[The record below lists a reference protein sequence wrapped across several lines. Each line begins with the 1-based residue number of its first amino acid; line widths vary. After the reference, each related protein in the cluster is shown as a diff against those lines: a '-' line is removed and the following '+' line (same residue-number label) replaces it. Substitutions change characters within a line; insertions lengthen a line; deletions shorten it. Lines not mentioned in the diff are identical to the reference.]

1 MGFFNKL
8 FGDKSND
15 TESFDPISMSKEAE
29 QHLSNGLSQIEKQ
42 VNFIGGTLQVLG
54 TGNSG
59 PVMDGVH
66 EIKKAYD
73 LHLDN
78 YQLHFAYAS
87 GLHLAMQYKSAEEEM
102 RKLIEIH
109 PNFFPAKLAI
119 SGWKN
124 WLSPLVYPSWN
135 QRTNNVHNTISM
147 QVKTLI
153 TLPTRDL
160 IIPRA
165 TMFFR
170 DANGEFQDLQAL
182 RSARIDIV
190 SLVSSVNNPQVFGI
204 YLAIFD
210 NPGNPLRLEELDCP
224 IKPRGKMDRLKWE
237 YFCLQ
242 KDIDLVIIDRADK
255 ILHNKRMKISGK
267 MRNNNKQMLKL
278 LEEFDGQDISIS
290 ELQSAIIRH
299 QATIDPNQ
307 VQY

>member
-1 MGFFNKL
+1 MGFWNKL
-8 FGDKSND
+8 FGGKPKKNK
-15 TESFDPISMSKEAE
+15 SFDPIPISKEAE
-29 QHLSNGLSQIEKQ
+29 QYLFDGLSQIEKQ
-42 VNFIGGTLQVLG
+42 VNFIGNALQVLG
-54 TGNSG
+54 TGDSG

-73 LHLDN
+73 LHPDN

-102 RKLIEIH
+102 HKLIEVH

-119 SGWKN
+119 IGWKN
-124 WLSPLVYPSWN
+124 WITPLVYPSWN
-135 QRTNNVHNTISM
+135 QKTNNVHNTISAK
-147 QVKTLI
+147 VKTLI

-170 DANGEFQDLQAL
+170 DAGGEFQDLSAL
-182 RSARIDIV
+182 RSARIDVVSIV
-190 SLVSSVNNPQVFGI
+190 SSITNPQVFGI

-210 NPGNPLRLEELDCP
+210 NPANPLRLEELDCP
-224 IKPRGKMDRLKWE
+224 LKPRGKMDRLKWE

-242 KDIDLVIIDRADK
+242 DDIDLVIIDRADR
-255 ILHNKRMKISGK
+255 ILLNKRIKMSIK
-267 MRNNNKQMLKL
+267 MRNNNRQMLKL
-278 LEEFDGQDISIS
+278 LEKTDGQVISTS
-290 ELQSAIIRH
+290 ELVSAINRH
-299 QATIDPNQ
+299 QATIDPNH

>member
-8 FGDKSND
+8 FGGKSND
-15 TESFDPISMSKEAE
+15 TKSFDPISMSKEAK

-59 PVMDGVH
+59 PVIDGVH

-73 LHLDN
+73 LHPDN

-87 GLHLAMQYKSAEEEM
+87 GLHLAMQYKSAEDEM

-119 SGWKN
+119 RGWKN
-124 WLSPLVYPSWN
+124 WLSPLVYPPWN

-242 KDIDLVIIDRADK
+242 EDIDLVIIDRADK
-255 ILHNKRMKISGK
+255 ILLNKRMKISGK

-278 LEEFDGQDISIS
+278 LEELDGQDISIS
-290 ELQSAIIRH
+290 ELLSAINRH